1 MIREAI
7 NAKMLS
13 DVRILA
19 NINRKDITMSQ
30 LREQLEIEVCPHC
43 GRANPTLN
51 LVSTFLSTDS
61 NSRNNPLWWGFY
73 LCKSCGNIVTACAYR
88 VDSNPA
94 RAQIGSIYPS
104 IPIISDSIPEKPREL
119 LQQAQ
124 NSLHAPAGAIML
136 CASAVDAMLKLKGYK
151 IGTLNERIDKAAEDH
166 LITDEMSKW
175 AHQVRLDANDQ
186 RHADEKAPMPTRKD
200 AAVVV
205 DFAKAFAEY
214 LFVLPSMV
222 TRGISESKP
231 KS

>member
-1 MIREAI
+1 MP
-7 NAKMLS
+7 
-13 DVRILA
+13 D
-19 NINRKDITMSQ
+19 
-30 LREQLEIEVCPHC
+30 LRDQLEIDVCPHC

-51 LVSTFLSTDS
+51 RAVDFIPTKS
-61 NSRNNPLWWGFY
+61 NSGDNPLWWGIY

-88 VDSNPA
+88 IANNPA
-94 RAQIGSIYPS
+94 HATPILYIYPS

-124 NSLHAPAGAIML
+124 NSLHAPVGAIML

-151 IGTLNERIDKAAEDH
+151 EGTLYERIDKAGTDH
-166 LITDEMSKW
+166 LITNEMSKW

-186 RHADEKAPMPTRKD
+186 RHADEKAPMPTQKD
-200 AAVVV
+200 ATVTF

-222 TRGISESKP
+222 TRGISESEP